1 MAGNEGPYSLLDA
14 ISEVPDFKE
23 NVIDVRL
30 ELVTIQN
37 EMPEMFSEY
46 LVDLKL
52 CLDLIFDLYVK
63 EEKDE
68 E

>member
-1 MAGNEGPYSLLDA
+1 MAGNEAPHSLLDA

-23 NVIDVRL
+23 NVINVRS

-52 CLDLIFDLYVK
+52 CLDLIFDLYEK
-63 EEKDE
+63 EKRDE

>member
-1 MAGNEGPYSLLDA
+1 MAGNEAPHSLLDA
-14 ISEVPDFKE
+14 ICEVPDFKE
-23 NVIDVRL
+23 NVINVRL

-52 CLDLIFDLYVK
+52 CLDLIFDLYEK
-63 EEKDE
+63 EKRDE